1 MWWCCAGYLDIPGC
15 MVGDCVPRRARFNG
29 FTLLES
35 LVVVAIIAVI
45 LHIGVPSFRVQVA
58 ERCAGAAAHQLYA
71 AVQFSRSAAQHYRGK
86 VLLCGT
92 RDPHVAKPLC
102 DGHCEGG
109 VLAVLSYTTNNR
121 LLLGS
126 APVERVL
133 VAVRSALAQ
142 IVGVLQSDAQSVEYR
157 NATPSVCAS
166 EWNWAVVINRLG
178 RPLLMKGWGDCI
190 ETVIG

>member
-1 MWWCCAGYLDIPGC
+1 M
-15 MVGDCVPRRARFNG
+15 RN
-29 FTLLES
+29 TS
-35 LVVVAIIAVI
+35 
-45 LHIGVPSFRVQVA
+45 
-58 ERCAGAAAHQLYA
+58 
-71 AVQFSRSAAQHYRGK
+71 
-86 VLLCGT
+86 
-92 RDPHVAKPLC
+92 PHVAKPLC

-109 VLAVLSYTTNNR
+109 VSAVLSNATNNR

-133 VAVRSALAQ
+133 VAVRRALAQ

-157 NATPSVCAS
+157 NATPPVCAS

-178 RPLLMKGWGDCI
+178 RPRLMKRWGDCI

>member
-1 MWWCCAGYLDIPGC
+1 M
-15 MVGDCVPRRARFNG
+15 RN
-29 FTLLES
+29 TS
-35 LVVVAIIAVI
+35 
-45 LHIGVPSFRVQVA
+45 
-58 ERCAGAAAHQLYA
+58 
-71 AVQFSRSAAQHYRGK
+71 
-86 VLLCGT
+86 
-92 RDPHVAKPLC
+92 PHVAKPLC

-109 VLAVLSYTTNNR
+109 VSAVLSNATNNR

-133 VAVRSALAQ
+133 VAVRRALAQ

-157 NATPSVCAS
+157 NATPSVFAS

-178 RPLLMKGWGDCI
+178 RTLLMKRWGDCI